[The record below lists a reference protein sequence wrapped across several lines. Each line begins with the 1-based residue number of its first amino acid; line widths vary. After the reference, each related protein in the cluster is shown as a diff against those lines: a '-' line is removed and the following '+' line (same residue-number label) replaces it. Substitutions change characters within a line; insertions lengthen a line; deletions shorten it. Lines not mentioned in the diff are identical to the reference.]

1 MNVVVVGG
9 GLAGVTAA
17 LRLADAG
24 ERVTL
29 LEAKPRLGGAA
40 FSFTRGDLTIDNGQH
55 VFLRC
60 CTAYRGFLDRIDAT
74 SSTTLQRRLDIPVF
88 AGADQ
93 DVVAPGTE
101 ARLTRSSLP
110 VPAHLAKALL
120 QYRVLT
126 PLGRVKAVRGALALQ
141 KLDPADPE
149 LDHDTL
155 GGYLRRHGQ
164 DDATLAAL
172 FDVVGTATLNL
183 RADNA
188 SLALAATVFRTGLLD
203 QADAADIGH
212 AAVPL
217 GHLHDD
223 LAAAALAAAGVEVRR
238 ATKVKDVGPDGTI
251 TLGVRGGADETSHP
265 DAVVLAVPHEQALH
279 LAPFLSP
286 GITGLGASP
295 IVNVHVVFDRAVT
308 DHDFA
313 AGVGSA
319 AQWVF
324 DRTVS
329 SGLAAITPGAQ
340 YLAVTVSAADVEID
354 EPVEALRPRF
364 LDALAVLFPRSRH
377 ADVLDFFVTRERRA
391 TFRQAAGTAA
401 LRPGPRVEGAP
412 GVVLAG
418 AWTATGWPDTMESAV
433 RSGHAAAA
441 ALLGAEPTSRFAAR
455 VTPEVSEQD
464 GRLSVVIPRN
474 REGTPA

>member
-40 FSFTRGDLTIDNGQH
+40 FSFARGDLTIDNGQH

-60 CTAYRGFLDRIDAT
+60 CTAYRGFLERVDAT
-74 SSTTLQRRLDIPVF
+74 SSTSLQRRLDIPVI

-93 DVVAPGTE
+93 HVVAPGTS
-101 ARLTRSSLP
+101 ARLRRSGLP

-120 QYRVLT
+120 TYRVLP
-126 PLGRVKAVRGALALQ
+126 PLARLRAIRGATALQ
-141 KLDPADPE
+141 RLDPADPA
-149 LDHDTL
+149 LDTDTL

-183 RADNA
+183 RADDA

-203 QADAADIGH
+203 QPEAADIGH
-212 AAVPL
+212 ATVPL

-223 LAAAALAAAGVEVRR
+223 LAAAALARAGVEVRR
-238 ATKVKDVGPDGTI
+238 TVKVREVAPDGRVT
-251 TLGVRGGADETSHP
+251 VAARGGADETLQP
-265 DAVVLAVPHEQALH
+265 DAVVLAVPHTTAAQ
-279 LAPFLSP
+279 LAGSVPP
-286 GITGLGASP
+286 ATAGLGASP
-295 IVNVHVVFDRAVT
+295 IVNVHVVYDRPVT
-308 DHDFA
+308 GHAFA

-319 AQWVF
+319 VQWVF
-324 DRTVS
+324 DRTAS
-329 SGLAAITPGAQ
+329 SGLAARTPGAQ
-340 YLAVTVSAADVEID
+340 YLAVTVSAADREID
-354 EPVEALRPRF
+354 EPVETLRPRF
-364 LDALAVLFPRSRH
+364 LDALATLFPRARTAH
-377 ADVLDFFVTRERRA
+377 VLEFFVTRERRA
-391 TFRQAAGTAA
+391 TFRQAAGTAP
-401 LRPGPRVEGAP
+401 LRPGPRVP
-412 GVVLAG
+412 GTSAVVLAG

-441 ALLGAEPTSRFAAR
+441 TLLGDDPGSRFDDRASAGSS
-455 VTPEVSEQD
+455 PPG
-464 GRLSVVIPRN
+464 GRLSRIRSS
-474 REGTPA
+474 EGMPA